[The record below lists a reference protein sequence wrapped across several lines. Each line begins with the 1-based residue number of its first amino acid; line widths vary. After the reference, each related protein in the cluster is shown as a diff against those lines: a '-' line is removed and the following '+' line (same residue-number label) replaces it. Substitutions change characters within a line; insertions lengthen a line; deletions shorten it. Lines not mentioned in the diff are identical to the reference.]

1 MEAIVY
7 PLQRPDLFTGLR
19 RPPKGVLMFG
29 PPGTGKT
36 LIAKCVANNAKA
48 TFFNVSASTLTSKWV
63 GEGEM
68 MVRALFTYAR
78 VRQPSVIFID
88 EVDCLLSQRSNN
100 EHESSRRLKTE
111 FLVFL
116 DGCGTGDSDQ
126 VLLIGATNRPQELDE
141 AARRRFTKRL
151 YIPLPEK
158 EARYDI
164 IKHYLKEIEHNLGET
179 EIECLSAATDG
190 FSGADLKVVAE
201 TAGFMP
207 MRDMIKKSGAG
218 VFNEITKKDIPP
230 VTIEHWKRALKGT
243 RPSVSKDDLEHYIVW
258 NKKFGSNDGD

>member
-7 PLQRPDLFTGLR
+7 PLQRPDIFTGLR

-48 TFFNVSASTLTSKWV
+48 TFFNISSSSITSKWV

-88 EVDCLLSQRSNN
+88 EVDSLLSHRSDN

-116 DGCGTGDSDQ
+116 DGCGSGDSDQ
-126 VLLIGATNRPQELDE
+126 VLIIGATNRPWELDE

-158 EARYDI
+158 EARRDI
-164 IKHYLKEIEHNLGET
+164 IQHYLGLVDHTLSENDV
-179 EIECLSAATDG
+179 ECLAEATDG
-190 FSGADLKVVAE
+190 FSGADLKVLSE
-201 TAGFMP
+201 TAGYMP
-207 MRDMIKKSGAG
+207 MREIIKMNGEGGLLDIKS
-218 VFNEITKKDIPP
+218 EDIPP
-230 VTIEHWKRALKGT
+230 VTLNHWMKALKGT
-243 RPSVSKDDLEHYIVW
+243 RPSVSSSDLREYLKW
-258 NKKFGSNDGD
+258 NETFGTTDGI